1 MSIKMNQDI
10 LQGKWKQVKGQVK
23 EHWGR
28 LTDNQLDRIQDR
40 NEELVGLLQES
51 YGYTQAQAQQ
61 AVDDF
66 IDHMD
71 QMKKEAHH

>member
-10 LQGKWKQVKGQVK
+10 LQGKWKQVKGQVE

-28 LTDNQLDRIQDR
+28 LTDNQLDRIQGR

>member
-1 MSIKMNQDI
+1 MNVKVNQDI

-23 EHWGR
+23 QHWGR
-28 LTDNQLDRIQDR
+28 LTDNQLDRIQGR
-40 NEELVGLLQES
+40 NEELVGLLQEN

-66 IDHMD
+66 IDNLD
-71 QMKKEAHH
+71 KMKNQIHH